1 MVSLEMTITNNGTMV
16 LGGGANQTIIVQKSM
31 PWDTG
36 KAKAKEKAMVDTAV
50 VMVRAMAREATKAK
64 AIAKEVTKE
73 VAKAKA
79 KEKIRAAEVS
89 ISRETPLVSQS
100 LSVIATT
107 VDYEVIPAGTAQ
119 MQAVNMRIMGPV
131 ANAEFTGIR

>member
-1 MVSLEMTITNNGTMV
+1 MV
-16 LGGGANQTIIVQKSM
+16 LGGGANHVIKAQKSM

-50 VMVRAMAREATKAK
+50 VMVRAIAREATKAK
-64 AIAKEVTKE
+64 AITTEVTKE
-73 VAKAKA
+73 VTKAKAKA

-89 ISRETPLVSQS
+89 ISRETPLASRS
-100 LSVIATT
+100 LSAIDTT

-119 MQAVNMRIMGPV
+119 MQAVNMRTMGPV
-131 ANAEFTGIR
+131 AMRNLRA